1 MTPRLKRVGNF
12 ALARGGRAAFTVGN
26 KHRLG
31 EGEMRRIALCL
42 LLVSGVACGTAA
54 AGEAA
59 QKIAVGKAVSEAW
72 TFLPLDI
79 GQRYGVFARYGLDLD
94 IIAFQGDAKLQQGLA
109 SDSISF
115 GLGGGPGMAFA
126 AKGAPAIAVAA
137 YFRAPR
143 NISIIVGEDSP
154 IKTPADLKGRTI
166 AISTTGSLTA
176 WLVQRISIAQGWG
189 EDGIK
194 MAALGG
200 VTPGLAAMRAGQV
213 DGVIGS
219 TEGGYMLEEKHA
231 GRILLVTDKYA
242 PVFITHVILARKAL
256 VDSNPVLVT
265 RFLKGF
271 FATVEFMKTHKTETG
286 KVAEEVLKYSPAVAE
301 KAYQQ
306 ELGGFEE
313 DGQFDPKALAVLK
326 SSFVEMGILQSAP
339 KDSDLFTTRFVPVK
353 LN

>member
-1 MTPRLKRVGNF
+1 
-12 ALARGGRAAFTVGN
+12 
-26 KHRLG
+26 
-31 EGEMRRIALCL
+31 MRRIGLWL
-42 LLVSGVACGTAA
+42 LLAGGILCGTSVSGQ
-54 AGEAA
+54 AA
-59 QKIAVGKAVSEAW
+59 QKVAVGKAVSEAW

-79 GQRYGVFARYGLDLD
+79 GQQYGVFARYGLDLD
-94 IIAFQGDAKLQQGLA
+94 IINFQGDAKLQQGLA
-109 SDSISF
+109 ADSISF

-154 IKTPADLKGRTI
+154 IRTPQDLKGKTI

-189 EDGIK
+189 ESGIN

-231 GRILLVTDKYA
+231 GRILLATDQYA
-242 PVFITHVILARKAL
+242 PVFITHVVFARKAL
-256 VDSNPVLVT
+256 VASDPDLVT
-265 RFLKGF
+265 RFLQGF
-271 FATVEFMKTHKTETG
+271 FATIAFMQTHKAETG
-286 KVAEEVLKYSPAVAE
+286 KVAEEILKYSPEVAE
-301 KAYQQ
+301 KAYRQ
-306 ELGGFEE
+306 EIGGLET
-313 DGQFDPKALAVLK
+313 DGRFDPEAVAVLK

-339 KDSDLFTTRFVPVK
+339 EDSALFTTQFLPVK
-353 LN
+353 LNEASAATPHP

>member
-1 MTPRLKRVGNF
+1 
-12 ALARGGRAAFTVGN
+12 
-26 KHRLG
+26 
-31 EGEMRRIALCL
+31 MRRIGLCVLLVCSALC
-42 LLVSGVACGTAA
+42 GMAFPGH
-54 AGEAA
+54 AA

-79 GQRYGVFARYGLDLD
+79 GQQYGMFAQYGLDLD
-94 IIAFQGDAKLQQGLA
+94 IINFQGDAKLQQGLA
-109 SDSISF
+109 ADSISF

-154 IKTPADLKGRTI
+154 IKTPNDLKGKTI

-189 EDGIK
+189 ENGIG

-231 GRILLVTDKYA
+231 GRILLATDQYA
-242 PVFITHVILARKAL
+242 PVFITHVVFARKAL
-256 VDSNPVLVT
+256 VASDPDLVT
-265 RFLKGF
+265 RFLQGF
-271 FATVEFMKTHKTETG
+271 FATIEFMKTHKAETG
-286 KVAEEVLKYSPAVAE
+286 KVAEEILKYSPDVAE
-301 KAYQQ
+301 KAYDH
-306 ELGGFEE
+306 EIAGLET
-313 DGQFDPKALAVLK
+313 DGRFDPEAVAVLK
-326 SSFVEMGILQSAP
+326 NSFVDMGILP
-339 KDSDLFTTRFVPVK
+339 NKPTDSELFTTQFVPVR
-353 LN
+353 LNAKGAASTRP